1 MLVIAG
7 GILTALLLLV
17 VVVLCLYFKIGNALK
32 SSQQHI
38 QEPWAQLNAALS
50 HHFCILRACSDQLGD
65 FACEFTHPYFCNVSL
80 QKRNLGQGAAKES
93 GHNPDTVLYTKNS
106 QAETIA
112 TESYPALQ
120 CREGCR
126 MYADFDSLPPCCC
139 DINEGL

>member
-1 MLVIAG
+1 MSYSLRFTLTVCFFYCWLSSSHEVLEGGTSTSFGLHTVIMLVIAG

-32 SSQQHI
+32 
-38 QEPWAQLNAALS
+38 
-50 HHFCILRACSDQLGD
+50 
-65 FACEFTHPYFCNVSL
+65 
-80 QKRNLGQGAAKES
+80 AAKES